1 MVIPNNKVKVVFCN
15 VGQGDSA
22 LVISGNFEMLIDT
35 GSAKGNVE
43 KCLDENLPLGDKKLE
58 VVLLSHLDS
67 DHSGALENLK
77 KYDYIEVMACPDGCV
92 GGGGQPIPTTKE
104 IIKKRLEALYKI
116 DAGARVRRAHEN
128 KEALS
133 ALRWLKDKGK
143 LREQVLYTKYRRR
156 K

>member
-1 MVIPNNKVKVVFCN
+1 LAGVKEAEVDLA
-15 VGQGDSA
+15 G
-22 LVISGNFEMLIDT
+22 
-35 GSAKGNVE
+35 
-43 KCLDENLPLGDKKLE
+43 KKLKIA
-58 VVLLSHLDS
+58 VVN
-67 DHSGALENLK
+67 GIGEIQPILENLK